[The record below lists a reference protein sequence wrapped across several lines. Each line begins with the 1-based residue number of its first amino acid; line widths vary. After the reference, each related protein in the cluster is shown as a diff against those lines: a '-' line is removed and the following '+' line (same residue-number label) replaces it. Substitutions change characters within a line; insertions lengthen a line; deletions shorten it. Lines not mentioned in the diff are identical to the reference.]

1 MRRAL
6 LAVLAGALAYL
17 VIGALRLTLETGSP
31 FGLDPTLLVDFMY
44 PAWLW
49 LAIGV
54 VQSAQATLPALLGGW
69 LWGATSHPGR
79 MAALVGLM
87 IALTG
92 SVAQYALFCMKYSCH
107 SPVEDSLFQ
116 IFLPIAQA
124 SIAAAVAAYAGMRL
138 RRRSSDD
145 SSMLNQ

>member
-6 LAVLAGALAYL
+6 LAVLAGRARWRARLPCHRGAPLDAGNGLALWPGSNLACRFH
-17 VIGALRLTLETGSP
+17 VPRLA
-31 FGLDPTLLVDFMY
+31 V
-44 PAWLW
+44 
-49 LAIGV
+49 AIGV
-54 VQSAQATLPALLGGW
+54 LQSAQATFPALLGGW

-87 IALTG
+87 IALAG

-138 RRRSSDD
+138 RRG
-145 SSMLNQ
+145 